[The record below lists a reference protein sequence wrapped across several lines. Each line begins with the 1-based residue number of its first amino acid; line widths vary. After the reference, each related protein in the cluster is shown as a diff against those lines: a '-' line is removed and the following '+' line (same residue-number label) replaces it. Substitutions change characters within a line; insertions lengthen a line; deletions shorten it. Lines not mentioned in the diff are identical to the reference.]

1 MTENRKLCVNMGGGM
16 DVYICVRVYLCIYTY
31 IHIYIYIYI
40 YTHTHRNIH
49 IYVYSC
55 ASTWVGA
62 LISNT
67 LNVVRA
73 VVILLFATAL
83 YYHTFSTNALYYC
96 SLLPISTFAFLLHT
110 GGGIDLEHFQF
121 IMHKEFC
128 LYCERRLGQSI
139 PAVTRD
145 DAHLGMIMCS
155 LSLLLSKM
163 SVANVLLMC
172 C

>member
-1 MTENRKLCVNMGGGM
+1 M
-16 DVYICVRVYLCIYTY
+16 
-31 IHIYIYIYI
+31 
-40 YTHTHRNIH
+40 
-49 IYVYSC
+49 
-55 ASTWVGA
+55 GA

-155 LSLLLSKM
+155 LRLLLSKVHVRHTLGTLVSPSPGM
-163 SVANVLLMC
+163 MRTWA
-172 C
+172 